1 MCRRIN
7 KICESQCMGQLPN
20 ERLNPAPPFYFTSL
34 DLFGPYLVK
43 DTVKKRTTLKVY
55 GIIFACMTSR
65 AVHID
70 IAEGYS
76 TDNFLNVFR
85 RFISIRGFPKMV
97 YSDRGSQLVKAN
109 KELTQAVGNLNFDKI
124 MKFGRKEGMTWKF
137 TKGADAPW
145 QNGCTESLI
154 RLVKRGISISIGNK
168 VLSYADLQTVMFEIA
183 NLINQRPIGIKPG
196 SDLDLGSY
204 LCPNDLLLGRASSI
218 VPSGVFEDNCSLRK
232 SFRFVN
238 EIINT
243 FWKKW
248 IRDFFPTLLVRTKW
262 HVEKRNVKPGDIV
275 LVKDKNALKGNWKL
289 AQVIFTS
296 PGFDGKVRNVT
307 LRYKLSIPGTK
318 YNGQRDILI
327 DRSVHNISVIL
338 PIEE

>member
-145 QNGCTESLI
+145 QNGRTESLI

-204 LCPNDLLLGRASSI
+204 LCPNDLLLGRASPI
-218 VPSGVFEDNCSLRK
+218 VPSGVFEDNC
-232 SFRFVN
+232 
-238 EIINT
+238 
-243 FWKKW
+243 
-248 IRDFFPTLLVRTKW
+248 
-262 HVEKRNVKPGDIV
+262 
-275 LVKDKNALKGNWKL
+275 
-289 AQVIFTS
+289 
-296 PGFDGKVRNVT
+296 FDGKVRNVT

-327 DRSVHNISVIL
+327 DRSVHNIVVIL
-338 PIEE
+338 PIEEQMCFDFSEVSSIFGILEVQEDIL

>member
-1 MCRRIN
+1 
-7 KICESQCMGQLPN
+7 MGQLPN

-43 DTVKKRTTLKVY
+43 DAVKKRTTLKIY
-55 GIIFACMTSR
+55 GIIFACMPSK

-154 RLVKRGISISIGNK
+154 
-168 VLSYADLQTVMFEIA
+168 
-183 NLINQRPIGIKPG
+183 
-196 SDLDLGSY
+196 
-204 LCPNDLLLGRASSI
+204 
-218 VPSGVFEDNCSLRK
+218 
-232 SFRFVN
+232 
-238 EIINT
+238 
-243 FWKKW
+243 
-248 IRDFFPTLLVRTKW
+248 
-262 HVEKRNVKPGDIV
+262 
-275 LVKDKNALKGNWKL
+275 
-289 AQVIFTS
+289 
-296 PGFDGKVRNVT
+296 
-307 LRYKLSIPGTK
+307 
-318 YNGQRDILI
+318 
-327 DRSVHNISVIL
+327 
-338 PIEE
+338 